1 MNGMDCRR
9 AEELLSEHYE
19 GTLDAIRRAD
29 VDAHLR
35 GCADCRELRAA
46 LGEVVEALRTFPVL
60 EPPAR
65 LADRVAAA
73 ALARPRIAAP
83 SILAPR
89 PLRIPAWLPAAAAG
103 LALMTTGAALL
114 ATGPEGPT
122 RAATRLLD
130 RTVNAGVYLIERK
143 DRLVEDVRILR
154 VLIGTAFE
162 GRLDKMN
169 DRVDDYRRLLERR
182 RNAEQ
187 EDQKK
192 SRGSAAAGSSVL
204 TARLPGFRTGTD
216 LDS

>member
-1 MNGMDCRR
+1 MDCRR
-9 AEELLSEHYE
+9 AEELLSDHYE
-19 GTLDAIRRAD
+19 RTLDPVRRAD
-29 VDAHLR
+29 LDAHLS
-35 GCADCRELRAA
+35 GCADCRALRAA
-46 LGEVVEALRTFPVL
+46 LGDVVEALRTFPVL

-65 LADRVAAA
+65 LAERVAAA
-73 ALARPRIAAP
+73 ALVRPRVAAP
-83 SILAPR
+83 SVLAP
-89 PLRIPAWLPAAAAG
+89 PPWRIPAWLPAAAAG
-103 LALMTTGAALL
+103 LALVTTGAALL

-182 RNAEQ
+182 RNAE
-187 EDQKK
+187 EDHKK
-192 SRGSAAAGSSVL
+192 SRGSAAVGSSIL
-204 TARLPGFRTGTD
+204 TARLRSFRTGTD
-216 LDS
+216 LES

>member
-1 MNGMDCRR
+1 MDCRR

-19 GTLDAIRRAD
+19 GTLDAGRRAD
-29 VDAHLR
+29 LEAHLS
-35 GCADCRELRAA
+35 GCADCRALRAA
-46 LGEVVEALRTFPVL
+46 LGEVVEALGTFPVL

-65 LADRVAAA
+65 LADRVASA
-73 ALARPRIAAP
+73 ALARPRVAAP
-83 SILAPR
+83 SILTPR
-89 PLRIPAWLPAAAAG
+89 SLRLPVWLPAAAAG

-114 ATGPEGPT
+114 AAGPEGPT
-122 RAATRLLD
+122 RAATRLVD
-130 RTVNAGVYLIERK
+130 RTVNAGVYLMERK
-143 DRLVEDVRILR
+143 DRLMEDVRILR

-182 RNAEQ
+182 RNAE

>member
-1 MNGMDCRR
+1 MDCHR

-29 VDAHLR
+29 LDAHLS
-35 GCADCRELRAA
+35 GCADCRPLRAA

-65 LADRVAAA
+65 LADRVASA

-122 RAATRLLD
+122 HTATRLLD

-182 RNAEQ
+182 RNAE
-187 EDQKK
+187 EDHKK
-192 SRGSAAAGSSVL
+192 SGGSAAAGCSVL
-204 TARLPGFRTGTD
+204 TARLPGFRTGRD

>member
-1 MNGMDCRR
+1 MDCRR
-9 AEELLSEHYE
+9 AEELLSDHYE
-19 GTLDAIRRAD
+19 GTLDTIRRAD
-29 VDAHLR
+29 LDAHLS
-35 GCADCRELRAA
+35 GCADCRALRAT

-65 LADRVAAA
+65 LAERVGAA
-73 ALARPRIAAP
+73 ALARPLVAAP
-83 SILAPR
+83 RVLAPR

-103 LALMTTGAALL
+103 LALITTGAALL
-114 ATGPEGPT
+114 AAGPEGPT
-122 RAATRLLD
+122 RAATRLMD

-182 RNAEQ
+182 RNAE
-187 EDQKK
+187 EDRKK
-192 SRGSAAAGSSVL
+192 SRGSAGAGSSVL
-204 TARLPGFRTGTD
+204 TARLPGFRTGAD
-216 LDS
+216 IDS

>member
-1 MNGMDCRR
+1 MDCRR

-19 GTLDAIRRAD
+19 GTLDAVRRAD
-29 VDAHLR
+29 FEAHLS
-35 GCADCRELRAA
+35 GCADCRALRAA
-46 LGEVVEALRTFPVL
+46 LGEVVEALGTFPVL

-65 LADRVAAA
+65 LADRVASA
-73 ALARPRIAAP
+73 ALARPRVAAP

-89 PLRIPAWLPAAAAG
+89 SLRLPAWLPAAAAG
-103 LALMTTGAALL
+103 LALMATGAALL
-114 ATGPEGPT
+114 AAGPEGST
-122 RAATRLLD
+122 RAATRLVD
-130 RTVNAGVYLIERK
+130 RTVNAGVYLMERK
-143 DRLVEDVRILR
+143 DRLMEDVRILR

-182 RNAEQ
+182 RNAE

-204 TARLPGFRTGTD
+204 TARLPDFRTGTD

>member
-1 MNGMDCRR
+1 MDCRR
-9 AEELLSEHYE
+9 AEELLSDHYE
-19 GTLDAIRRAD
+19 GTLDPLRRAD
-29 VDAHLR
+29 LDAHLS
-35 GCADCRELRAA
+35 GCADCRALRAA
-46 LGEVVEALRTFPVL
+46 LGDVVEALRTFPVL

-65 LADRVAAA
+65 LAERVAAA
-73 ALARPRIAAP
+73 ALAPRVAAP
-83 SILAPR
+83 SPFAPR
-89 PLRIPAWLPAAAAG
+89 GVRIPAWLPAAAAG
-103 LALMTTGAALL
+103 LALVTTGAALL

-182 RNAEQ
+182 RNAE

-192 SRGSAAAGSSVL
+192 SRGSAATGSSIL
-204 TARLPGFRTGTD
+204 TARLRTFRTGAG
-216 LDS
+216 LGS